1 MTAGLTRILG
11 QTSLFG
17 AVPVQDLE
25 AVVAASRL
33 RAFGAARLEPI
44 RLAPRPAQP
53 AQVPAGFRCAA
64 R

>member
-11 QTSLFG
+11 QTSLFD
-17 AVPVQDLE
+17 AVPVLDLE
-25 AVVAASRL
+25 AVLAA
-33 RAFGAARLEPI
+33 PI